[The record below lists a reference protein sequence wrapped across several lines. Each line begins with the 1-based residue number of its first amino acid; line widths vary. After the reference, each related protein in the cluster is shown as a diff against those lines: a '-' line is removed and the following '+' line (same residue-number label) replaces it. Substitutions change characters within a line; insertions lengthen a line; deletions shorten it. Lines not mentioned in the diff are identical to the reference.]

1 MHTYTC
7 LAHIQ
12 HQDIIDEQNIA
23 LQIGQITAHTH
34 TYTRM
39 HVHSQHGADITVFKC
54 LSHDSLMHSW
64 PAYII
69 KSDHIERK
77 QPNIE
82 M

>member
-1 MHTYTC
+1 MFGTHPTSRYHRRAEHSVANWT
-7 LAHIQ
+7 
-12 HQDIIDEQNIA
+12 NNS
-23 LQIGQITAHTH
+23 THTH

-54 LSHDSLMHSW
+54 LSHDSRMHSW